1 MRSIPIKAFAIF
13 VLLFSAT
20 ALVACGESAE
30 EKAKAEV
37 CDARNEINSQI
48 AKLQSL
54 TLSTNTANEAKASF
68 EAIGNSLRKIKN
80 AASKLAPSRREQVEA
95 GLKKL
100 EGEASKI
107 ASEVSSNLTVANLE
121 AALTKFKSALS
132 TFGASFKQAL
142 APVGCS

>member
-1 MRSIPIKAFAIF
+1 MRSTPIKALAIF

-68 EAIGNSLRKIKN
+68 EAIGSSLTKIKN
-80 AASKLAPSRREQVEA
+80 GASKLAPSRREQVDD

-107 ASEVSSNLTVANLE
+107 VSEVSSNLTVANLE
-121 AALTKFKSALS
+121 AGLTKFKSALS
-132 TFGASFKQAL
+132 AFGANFNQAL

>member
-1 MRSIPIKAFAIF
+1 MRSTPIKALAIF

-37 CDARNEINSQI
+37 CSARDEINTQI

-54 TLSTNTANEAKASF
+54 TLSTNTPNEVKASV
-68 EAIGNSLRKIKN
+68 EAISSSLKKIKS
-80 AASKLAPSRREQVEA
+80 AASKLTPARREQVEA
-95 GLKKL
+95 GTSKL
-100 EGEASKI
+100 ESEASQI
-107 ASEVSSNLTVANLE
+107 ASGLSSNLSLANLE
-121 AALTKFKSALS
+121 AAIPKLKSALS
-132 TFGASFKQAL
+132 TFGASLKQAV

>member
-1 MRSIPIKAFAIF
+1 MRSTPIKALAIF

-30 EKAKAEV
+30 EKAKTEV
-37 CDARNEINSQI
+37 CDARTEINEQL

-68 EAIGNSLRKIKN
+68 EAIRKSLTKIKN
-80 AASKLAPSRREQVEA
+80 AASKLAPARREQVQGA
-95 GLKKL
+95 VNKL
-100 EGEASKI
+100 ESEAKKI
-107 ASEVSSNLTVANLE
+107 ASEVSSNLSVANLE
-121 AALTKFKSALS
+121 AALTKLKSALS
-132 TFGASFKQAL
+132 TFGANLTQAL

>member
-1 MRSIPIKAFAIF
+1 MRSTPIKTLAIF

-37 CDARNEINSQI
+37 CDARNEINTQI

-54 TLSTNTANEAKASF
+54 TLSTNTPNEAKASF
-68 EAIGNSLRKIKN
+68 EAIGSSLAKIKN
-80 AASKLAPSRREQVEA
+80 AASKLAPSRREQVDD

-100 EGEASKI
+100 EGEAGKI

-121 AALTKFKSALS
+121 AALTKLKSALS
-132 TFGASFKQAL
+132 AFGANLNQAL

>member
-1 MRSIPIKAFAIF
+1 MRSTPIKALAIF
-13 VLLFSAT
+13 VVLFSAT

-121 AALTKFKSALS
+121 AALTKFKSALG

>member
-1 MRSIPIKAFAIF
+1 MRSTPIKALAIF

-37 CDARNEINSQI
+37 CAAGNEINSQI

-54 TLSTNTANEAKASF
+54 TLSTNTPNEVKASF
-68 EAIGNSLRKIKN
+68 EAIGKSLTKIKN
-80 AASKLAPSRREQVEA
+80 AASKLTPARREQVEA
-95 GLKKL
+95 GVKKL
-100 EGEASKI
+100 ESEGSKI
-107 ASEVSSNLTVANLE
+107 VSELSSNLSVANLE

-132 TFGASFKQAL
+132 AFGANVKQAL

>member
-1 MRSIPIKAFAIF
+1 MRSTPIKALAIF

-30 EKAKAEV
+30 DKAKAEV
-37 CDARNEINSQI
+37 CAAGNEINSQI

-54 TLSTNTANEAKASF
+54 TLSTNTPNEAKASF
-68 EAIGNSLRKIKN
+68 EAIGNSLTKIKN
-80 AASKLAPSRREQVEA
+80 AASKLTPARREQVEA
-95 GLKKL
+95 GVKKL
-100 EGEASKI
+100 ESEGSKI
-107 ASEVSSNLTVANLE
+107 VSELSSNLSVANLE

-132 TFGASFKQAL
+132 AFGANFKQAL